1 MYNMCYNY
9 ILKYIFL
16 THMGKTTVKQI
27 TFPNQL
33 LKFLERKSKEYGYSL
48 PAYVRYVLTKEM
60 EKEFERKNNI
70 EIDKDFVKDL
80 KEGMKESE
88 KGEIKTLKS
97 RKEIRDYFTTLM
109 NEEE

>member
-1 MYNMCYNY
+1 MCYNY

-33 LKFLERKSKEYGYSL
+33 LKFLERKAKEYGYSL

-60 EKEFERKNNI
+60 
-70 EIDKDFVKDL
+70 
-80 KEGMKESE
+80 
-88 KGEIKTLKS
+88 
-97 RKEIRDYFTTLM
+97 
-109 NEEE
+109 

>member
-1 MYNMCYNY
+1 
-9 ILKYIFL
+9 
-16 THMGKTTVKQI
+16 MGKTTVKQI

-33 LKFLERKSKEYGYSL
+33 LKFLERKAKEYGYSL

-60 EKEFERKNNI
+60 EKEFKEKNNL
-70 EIDKDFVKDL
+70 ENIDEAFIQEL